1 MPKQVVTFDFDN
13 TIAMSYMDLE
23 SENVDYVFQ
32 GYNEPVINI
41 IRQHIANGDE
51 VFIVTSRKEDKEG
64 MYPNDTVPVHLKKL
78 GLDSYFLPNRLFY
91 TNGAPKIETLRKLGS
106 KEHWDDD
113 VEELIALK
121 NSEIAFKDPL
131 KFEKDADI
139 VAKCLIFDVDDRIL
153 LLKRSDAGEKWDIPG
168 GHVKE
173 LEVQRGKWGLHDGL
187 EREVGEETGIILPN
201 ERQFYNFDHTH
212 KGRTNKIYTFLSKL
226 NEKTPSV
233 NLNLQ
238 DFQENIDFA
247 WVEVAGL
254 EHFMQ
259 NMTFVARNAIEK
271 FLSEEQMINE
281 EGRYLASQRKKWR
294 KEKKRLVGMGKNRN
308 FGGGKGWTRPKMS
321 KGKAAPPAFAVLEEE
336 GSGETKKIKVKIKHS
351 VVEKKKKKKK
361 SSYYPHYELYD
372 DPIGGDGE

>member
-1 MPKQVVTFDFDN
+1 
-13 TIAMSYMDLE
+13 MDLE

-32 GYNEPVINI
+32 GYNEPIINI
-41 IRQHIANGDE
+41 IRQHIADGDE

-91 TNGAPKIETLRKLGS
+91 TNGAPKIDTLRKIGTQT
-106 KEHWDDD
+106 HWDDD

-121 NSEIAFKDPL
+121 NSEITFKDPL
-131 KFEKDADI
+131 KFEKDANI

-153 LLKRSDAGEKWDIPG
+153 LLKRSDTGEKWDIPG

-173 LEVQRGKWGLHDGL
+173 IEVQRGKWGLHDGL
-187 EREVGEETGIILPN
+187 EREVGEETGLILPN
-201 ERQFYNFDHTH
+201 ERQFYNFDYKKT
-212 KGRTNKIYTFLSKL
+212 KIYSFLSKL
-226 NEKTPSV
+226 NEKAPDID
-233 NLNLQ
+233 LNLQ

-247 WVEVAGL
+247 WVEVGGL
-254 EHFMQ
+254 QHFMQ
-259 NMTFVARNAIEK
+259 NMTFVARNCIEK
-271 FLSEEQMINE
+271 FLSDGEMVNE

-321 KGKAAPPAFAVLEEE
+321 KGKGAPPAFGVLEEE
-336 GSGETKKIKVKIKHS
+336 NEEKIKKIKIKIRGRRC
-351 VVEKKKKKKK
+351 VDE
-361 SSYYPHYELYD
+361 
-372 DPIGGDGE
+372 